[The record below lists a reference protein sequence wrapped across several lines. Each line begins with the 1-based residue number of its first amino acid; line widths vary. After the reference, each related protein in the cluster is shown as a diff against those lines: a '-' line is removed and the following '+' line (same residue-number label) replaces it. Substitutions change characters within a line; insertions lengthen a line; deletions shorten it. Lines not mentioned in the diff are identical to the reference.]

1 MASHVRSVARPRS
14 RKLRRYW
21 VDGPTLLIIGV
32 AVALVVVMAL
42 ALEGRQ
48 LVLPPGMGGP
58 TLQDFQRANPH
69 LAVREEHVGD
79 PEWRSA
85 GHRPGFVLLHLED
98 TRTGARATLR
108 EDFLLGHPVRLQECP
123 PDLPVAP
130 VLREVQCVTAAATGK
145 LPQVQWLSARLPEG
159 GEGPDAAHE
168 RLQPFYAAADAA
180 AGDAHTLVLHRISTE
195 RIAVA
200 LAPRTAAVA
209 AQ

>member
-14 RKLRRYW
+14 PKLRRYW

-32 AVALVVVMAL
+32 AVGLVVAMAL

-48 LVLPPGMGGP
+48 LALPPGMGGP

-69 LAVREEHVGD
+69 LSVREEHVGD
-79 PEWRSA
+79 PTWQSP
-85 GHRPGFVLLHLED
+85 GQRPGFVLLHLED

-123 PDLPVAP
+123 ADLPVAP
-130 VLREVQCVTAAATGK
+130 LLREVQCVTAAASGK
-145 LPQVQWLSARLPEG
+145 LPEVLWLSARLPEG
-159 GEGPDAAHE
+159 GDGPDVAHE

-180 AGDAHTLVLHRISTE
+180 AGEMHTLVLHRISAE
-195 RIAVA
+195 RVAVA
-200 LAPRTAAVA
+200 LAPRTAQA